1 MPAAGK
7 SVLSRPPGRTVPL
20 RICSSAALKLPAS
33 TARKD
38 CTKRREKVM
47 KITAVKEEYLHICAS
62 EKKLSPH
69 TVKAYTATLKNFE
82 SFAHNLGLSEI
93 EDITRKEIH
102 AYIQSLNET
111 LKASSVLQKKAI
123 VHTFFEYAVSEEF
136 LEYSPFDHVNVK
148 IRKPVLLPKSLSEQ
162 EIHKIINA
170 AYDDDIGSWD
180 GNSGVERI
188 VHVRDC
194 LILETMFA
202 TGIRVQELCD
212 LTMECMDFTT
222 GTIRI
227 FGKGRKERKAY
238 IVQPSVLMLYK
249 DYFAFRF
256 LMGFHDSHVF
266 ITRHGKQ
273 MSTQSIRFL
282 LGKYTDLAGIKK
294 RVTPHMIR
302 HTFATLLLEEGTDI
316 KFIQELLGHSSI
328 TTTQIYLHI
337 NERAIRSAV
346 TDNHPRRRM
355 DIHSPYADAKDSDL
369 QNHRPPEFLPL

>member
-1 MPAAGK
+1 
-7 SVLSRPPGRTVPL
+7 
-20 RICSSAALKLPAS
+20 
-33 TARKD
+33 
-38 CTKRREKVM
+38 M

-123 VHTFFEYAVSEEF
+123 VHAFFEYAVSEEF

-180 GNSGVERI
+180 GHSGVERI